1 MASKKEDKVL
11 SVLDLNARNIWNTQA
26 HEIAELWES
35 GKEDEDFATC
45 EDKALNIIRL
55 NFEVVHYDPENER
68 EKAKYEG
75 GAWEI
80 LTHTNPKRGNVAIRK
95 REIKSISDLSYEN
108 VRHISTPLLLEL
120 IDRNF
125 GGGWDSIQLSMKDII
140 ESGFEISTTTLPT
153 SRLHAAGGT
162 YERKM
167 AAGFDVLEIEKG
179 TWTEAIFAKKKE
191 LVEKV
196 TDENDSK
203 YDEDGYLRSK
213 DDDEDDEDYDDND
226 NLIDNDDNDDD
237 DVTLDDDTFISAY
250 SEEAAIN
257 PEDDEEYGNLN
268 ID

>member
-26 HEIAELWES
+26 REIAELWES

-55 NFEVVHYDPENER
+55 NFEVVHYNPENER
-68 EKAKYEG
+68 ERGKYEDG
-75 GAWEI
+75 TWEI

-95 REIKSISDLSYEN
+95 REIKSINDLSYEN

-153 SRLHAAGGT
+153 VRLHAAGGT
-162 YERKM
+162 YERKI
-167 AAGFDVLEIEKG
+167 AAGFEVLEIVKG

-196 TDENDSK
+196 TDEKDSK
-203 YDEDGYLRSK
+203 YDEEGYLRRK
-213 DDDEDDEDYDDND
+213 DEDEDDDDDFEEND
-226 NLIDNDDNDDD
+226 SLTDNEDDD

-250 SEEAAIN
+250 SEEAAIST
-257 PEDDEEYGNLN
+257 EDDEEYGNLS